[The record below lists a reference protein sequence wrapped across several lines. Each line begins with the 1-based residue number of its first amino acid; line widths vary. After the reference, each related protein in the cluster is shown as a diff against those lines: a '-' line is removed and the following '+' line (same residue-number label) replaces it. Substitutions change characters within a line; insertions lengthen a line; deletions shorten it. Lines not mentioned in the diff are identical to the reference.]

1 MFLSNLNVPAYAASL
16 PPMTESYDDP
26 IPCRDPF
33 ILLAGDVYHLY
44 KRIVT
49 DGENAY
55 IACQRSLDLKTWTAP
70 EAVFVPPADFHGVK
84 DMFWAPEC
92 HYYKGKYYI
101 FTSVFSKTYNHRCIS
116 VYRADN
122 PMGPFEDIANG
133 CVTVPEWDTIDGT
146 LYVDEAGDPWLVFV
160 HEWTCMPDHNGSMVA
175 ARLSE
180 DLTHLISE
188 PVTLFFAKDAP
199 WATEGVTDGPYLYRK
214 ENGHLLMIWSNFTG
228 GSFHDYCIGIAH
240 SETGKIEGPWV
251 QEEKLLYQQSTEGG
265 LPYDG
270 GHGMLFRDKEGHLML
285 SLHTPNGKRKYGI
298 FEHVCLLPVKEEG
311 DTLVIAR

>member
-116 VYRADN
+116 VYRADS

-270 GHGMLFRDKEGHLML
+270 GHGMLFRDKEGRLML

>member
-1 MFLSNLNVPAYAASL
+1 MFLSNQNVPGYEAKL
-16 PPMTESYDDP
+16 PPMTASYDGL

-55 IACQRSLDLKTWTAP
+55 IACQRSTDLKNWTEP
-70 EAVFVPPADFHGVK
+70 EAVFVPPTDFHGVK

-116 VYRADN
+116 VYRADS
-122 PMGPFEDIANG
+122 PMGPFEDIAGG

-146 LYVDEAGDPWLVFV
+146 LYVDEEGQPWLVFV
-160 HEWTCMPDHNGSMVA
+160 HEWTSMPDKNGSMVA
-175 ARLSE
+175 AKLSE
-180 DLTHLISE
+180 DLTHLITE
-188 PVTLFFAKDAP
+188 PVTLFYAKDAP

-214 ENGHLLMIWSNFTG
+214 ENGHLLMIWSNFTSG
-228 GSFHDYCIGIAH
+228 GFHEYCIGIAH
-240 SETGKIEGPWV
+240 SETGRIEGPWIQ
-251 QEEKLLYQQSTEGG
+251 QEELLYRQSTEGG

-270 GHGMLFRDKEGHLML
+270 GHGMLFFTKEGKLML
-285 SLHTPNGKRKYGI
+285 SLHTPNGKKYGI

-311 DTLVIAR
+311 DTLVLAR

>member
-122 PMGPFEDIANG
+122 PMCPFEDIANG

-270 GHGMLFRDKEGHLML
+270 GHGMLFRDKEGRLML

-311 DTLVIAR
+311 DTLVISR